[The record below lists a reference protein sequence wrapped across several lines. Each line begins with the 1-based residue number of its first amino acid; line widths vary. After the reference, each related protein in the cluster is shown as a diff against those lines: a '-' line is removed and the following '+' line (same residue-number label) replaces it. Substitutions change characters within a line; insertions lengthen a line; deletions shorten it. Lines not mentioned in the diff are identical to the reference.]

1 MHLQSSALPTELRPV
16 SNIVIQILSIY
27 FHFKNNHLS
36 FHLFIYLLICF
47 IFAFHSFIHSFFLSS
62 FLSFLLLLLCE
73 CNLHYFLKNL
83 FLLLIL
89 FFPVKIQKVPS
100 PGIEPGAQTW
110 KACMLPT
117 TPQWIADINNILS
130 NTIQTLLFLL

>member
-16 SNIVIQILSIY
+16 SNIVIQILYIY

-36 FHLFIYLLICF
+36 FHLFIYLFVSFLLF
-47 IFAFHSFIHSFFLSS
+47 ILSFFLSL

-89 FFPVKIQKVPS
+89 FFLVKIQKVPS

-130 NTIQTLLFLL
+130 NTIQTLLLLL